1 MWPPS
6 PSLLLLLL
14 SWVCLS
20 LAVGPDITSRDRLV
34 KDLPNGVFAGRKLTP
49 KVRRGERTELGA
61 NCVRAGGREDSDRD
75 EALDTINRLGF
86 QVRRLRHVGHDDV
99 GVD

>member
-6 PSLLLLLL
+6 PSLLLLLSL
-14 SWVCLS
+14 LCPS
-20 LAVGPDITSRDRLV
+20 LAVGPDITARDRLV

-49 KVRRGERTELGA
+49 KVRLGERAELGA
-61 NCVRAGGREDSDRD
+61 NSVRAGGREDSDRD
-75 EALDTINRLGF
+75 ETLNTINRLGF
-86 QVRRLRHVGHDDV
+86 QVRRLRHVGDDDV